1 MVGLGVTGSVRV
13 AALVVA
19 LAAALVAGC
28 GRGIQRAGKVAAE
41 PGRAR
46 FESYCAAC
54 HQYDGKGVGEAPP
67 FEGSAWVTGPQ
78 ERLIKIVLHGVRGA
92 MVVDGKTYNREMP
105 GFGQIL
111 SNEGSSGTA
120 VRGQFGDKARTQVGK
135 ATSRRCLTWTSVPTT
150 IPLCNIPTVGN
161 PVTESSSHR
170 INNLRRKRPITSD
183 RCATLRPERGNVD
196 NP

>member
-1 MVGLGVTGSVRV
+1 MGVTGSVRV

-19 LAAALVAGC
+19 VGAAWVAGC

-54 HQYDGKGVGEAPP
+54 HQYDGHGVGEAPP
-67 FEGSAWVTGPQ
+67 FEGSAWVTGPE

-105 GFGQIL
+105 GFGQVL

-120 VRGQFGDKARTQVGK
+120 VRGQFGGSSGGSSGAVRGQSPNSGWQGDLAALLDVDQRSHNDSAVQLPH
-135 ATSRRCLTWTSVPTT
+135 RRK
-150 IPLCNIPTVGN
+150 
-161 PVTESSSHR
+161 SSHG
-170 INNLRRKRPITSD
+170 IFIPQNQ
-183 RCATLRPERGNVD
+183 
-196 NP
+196 

>member
-1 MVGLGVTGSVRV
+1 MGVTGSVRV

-19 LAAALVAGC
+19 VGAAWVAGC

-54 HQYDGKGVGEAPP
+54 HQYDGHGVGEAPP
-67 FEGSAWVTGPQ
+67 FEGSAWVTGPE

-105 GFGQIL
+105 GFGQVL
-111 SNEGSSGTA
+111 SDEDVAALLSYIRRRFGGPSGPITAENVGRVREENEG
-120 VRGQFGDKARTQVGK
+120 RIKY
-135 ATSRRCLTWTSVPTT
+135 WTVEE
-150 IPLCNIPTVGN
+150 LLQG
-161 PVTESSSHR
+161 R
-170 INNLRRKRPITSD
+170 
-183 RCATLRPERGNVD
+183 
-196 NP
+196 